1 MAALSENIRKITTF
15 LLAVFLWSHA
25 LFVLNLQSTFAA
37 RCAQYLQLTISETI
51 LLALLVIFSFASGSG
66 FWKPFRSLLYIYAF
80 PFVLFWKLLY
90 WFFRALGALNRW
102 FKAQAYQS
110 ADTLVVEQKEWPA
123 PPSTTT
129 TAPAKPGAKETT
141 KEFLIFLLRPFRR
154 FTFLWCILLLSAT
167 HIQIV
172 WVCLVVLML
181 HLARRIFGLLKVML
195 FFDPY
200 MKRAIE
206 KMFDIVGNAVDAVD
220 AFTPG
225 TTPSQ
230 ELKTR
235 WDEVKTWK
243 IITGFLRDE
252 YLVSRW
258 AWVLGAVSFGAIY
271 VYIALLFSFA
281 YFGIARVSG
290 ISYPWTDSLVA
301 SLFIPLF
308 ARELPKTILFR
319 VLGGIHFSLAV
330 TIGIGTF
337 FGFLHRRLFAI
348 RAAATVVNDKLIDK
362 AFQEKFSILSIK
374 FEVPPGNPPQ
384 KQTQVQGRK
393 EANKGKKKKLK

>member
-1 MAALSENIRKITTF
+1 METLSESIRKLTTF
-15 LLAVFLWSHA
+15 LLAAFLWLHA
-25 LFVLNLQSTFAA
+25 VFILNVHSTFATKS
-37 RCAQYLQLTISETI
+37 AQYLRLTISETL

-80 PFVLFWKLLY
+80 PFVLFWKLLF
-90 WFFRALGALNRW
+90 WFFLALRALHRW

-110 ADTLVVEQKEWPA
+110 EDTLVVEQKELSA
-123 PPSTTT
+123 PPLASA
-129 TAPAKPGAKETT
+129 TAPTKPGTKERM
-141 KEFLIFLLRPFRR
+141 KEFLNFSLRPFRR
-154 FTFLWCILLLSAT
+154 FTFLWCILMLSAT

-172 WVCLVVLML
+172 WVCLVVLMM
-181 HLARRIFGLLKVML
+181 HLARRIFGLLKIML

-206 KMFDIVGNAVDAVD
+206 RMFNIVGNAVDTIN
-220 AFTPG
+220 AFTPDA
-225 TTPSQ
+225 TPSQ

-235 WDEVKTWK
+235 WNEVKTWK
-243 IITGFLRDE
+243 MITDFLRDE

-258 AWVLGAVSFGAIY
+258 AWILGAVSFGLIY
-271 VYIALLFSFA
+271 GYIALLFSFA

-290 ISYPWTDSLVA
+290 ISYPWADTLVA

-308 ARELPKTILFR
+308 ARELPKTILLR

-330 TIGIGTF
+330 TLGIGTF

-348 RAAATVVNDKLIDK
+348 RTAATVVNDKLIDK
-362 AFQEKFSILSIK
+362 TFQEKFLILGTQL
-374 FEVPPGNPPQ
+374 EVSSGPPQ
-384 KQTQVQGRK
+384 VQAQMQGRK
-393 EANKGKKKKLK
+393 GANKGKKKSL